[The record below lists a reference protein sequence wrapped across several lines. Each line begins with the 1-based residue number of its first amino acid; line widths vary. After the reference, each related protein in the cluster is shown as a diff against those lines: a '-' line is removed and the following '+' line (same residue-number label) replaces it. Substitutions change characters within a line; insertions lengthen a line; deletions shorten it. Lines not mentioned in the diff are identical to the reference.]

1 MKYSKEFLEANARL
15 KTLDEETLNDELNK
29 MSFDELLEHRDY
41 MIQQELGE
49 ENQLSEEEAQ
59 EQIEELL
66 QMTREPSTDEI
77 QPIKIHTHRTGKR
90 IAALIAAILIM
101 VSVFTVAAVASK
113 RDFSILNGIVR
124 FEDGKVYVKFS
135 RNAEE
140 PTMTL
145 AELETD
151 LREHGFEDIKLP
163 GYFYDSMWKCT
174 SIKNVDENYTK
185 QIGFVLQND
194 TEKYLID
201 IYQSSDDIIQKN
213 ATFEGAENGQPVC
226 FDGGVI
232 ALLVDHGKGVF
243 ELKYYYGDCFYDII
257 SFESN
262 RSTNHFINSLRDE
275 KGG

>member
-90 IAALIAAILIM
+90 IAVLIAAILIM

-124 FEDGKVYVKFS
+124 FEDGKVYISFLDTDKSMAMNLV
-135 RNAEE
+135 
-140 PTMTL
+140 
-145 AELETD
+145 ELETD
-151 LREHGFEDIKLP
+151 LQNHGFSNIRMP
-163 GYFYDSMWKCT
+163 NYFYEGAWMT
-174 SIKNVDENYTK
+174 KNVGYLDQDLVKQVTFNLSNGEETYTFNIATYK
-185 QIGFVLQND
+185 NSDYSKD
-194 TEKYLID
+194 T
-201 IYQSSDDIIQKN
+201 
-213 ATFEGAENGQPVC
+213 TF
-226 FDGGVI
+226 
-232 ALLVDHGKGVF
+232 KGV
-243 ELKYYYGDCFYDII
+243 EEGETIQNGEII
-257 SFESN
+257 VYLFNHGNGLCEILYFVEDTTYRITAN
-262 RSTNHFINSLRDE
+262 ITLDKMRVVASTIM
-275 KGG
+275 

>member
-41 MIQQELGE
+41 MIQQELGK

-66 QMTREPSTDEI
+66 QMTREPSIDEI

-90 IAALIAAILIM
+90 IAVLIAAILIL

-124 FEDGKVYVKFS
+124 FEDGKVYVKFL
-135 RNAEE
+135 RNPKESA
-140 PTMTL
+140 MTL

-151 LREHGFEDIKLP
+151 LREHGFDDVKIP
-163 GYFYDSMWKCT
+163 GYFYENAWKAEDVQYRNDGNNKQSDFILEKNGLCFYFDVYKDANMVYSDF
-174 SIKNVDENYTK
+174 SI
-185 QIGFVLQND
+185 
-194 TEKYLID
+194 
-201 IYQSSDDIIQKN
+201 
-213 ATFEGAENGQPVC
+213 
-226 FDGGVI
+226 FDGTENAQSFTIKDITVYW
-232 ALLVDHGKGVF
+232 LDHGKGRSEIVYF
-243 ELKYYYGDCFYDII
+243 NGVYEYKII
-257 SFESN
+257 SKGETEII
-262 RSTNHFINSLRDE
+262 TNIIKSIY
-275 KGG
+275 

>member
-90 IAALIAAILIM
+90 IAVLIAAILIL

-124 FEDGKVYVKFS
+124 FEDGKVFVSFHDSKDDSSISMKQFELDLEKQGFENLKLPLYFFDDNWIVENSRFNNDDNTIEATARVTDGHKTFS
-135 RNAEE
+135 FQIISHFNSDYTKEYMFQGVEGGVTIQSGNTPVYLFDHGNNRCELNYFWGDCAVRIKA
-140 PTMTL
+140 TMT
-145 AELETD
+145 
-151 LREHGFEDIKLP
+151 
-163 GYFYDSMWKCT
+163 
-174 SIKNVDENYTK
+174 VDEMRE
-185 QIGFVLQND
+185 V
-194 TEKYLID
+194 
-201 IYQSSDDIIQKN
+201 
-213 ATFEGAENGQPVC
+213 AESV
-226 FDGGVI
+226 
-232 ALLVDHGKGVF
+232 K
-243 ELKYYYGDCFYDII
+243 
-257 SFESN
+257 
-262 RSTNHFINSLRDE
+262 
-275 KGG
+275 

>member
-66 QMTREPSTDEI
+66 QMTREPSIDEI

-90 IAALIAAILIM
+90 IAVLIAAILIM

-124 FEDGKVYVKFS
+124 FEDGKVYVKLL
-135 RNAEE
+135 RNPEE
-140 PTMTL
+140 SAMTL

-151 LREHGFEDIKLP
+151 LREHGFEDVKLP
-163 GYFYDSMWKCT
+163 GYFFGDGWWAEKPIYTNEKLWKKAEFNLTKDKTYLVNTVQKTNSNTDLDSVF
-174 SIKNVDENYTK
+174 NGV
-185 QIGFVLQND
+185 
-194 TEKYLID
+194 
-201 IYQSSDDIIQKN
+201 
-213 ATFEGAENGQPVC
+213 ENGITIQRGNNSIYL
-226 FDGGVI
+226 F
-232 ALLVDHGKGVF
+232 DHGNERSEMV
-243 ELKYYYGDCFYDII
+243 YYYGDYRYEII
-257 SFESN
+257 AHVPLDTMKE
-262 RSTNHFINSLRDE
+262 IADSLF
-275 KGG
+275 

>member
-15 KTLDEETLNDELNK
+15 KTLDEEALNDELNK

-90 IAALIAAILIM
+90 IAVLIAAILIM

-124 FEDGKVYVKFS
+124 FEDGKIIIALS
-135 RNAEE
+135 DAESIAGMSIE
-140 PTMTL
+140 EFESDL
-145 AELETD
+145 AK
-151 LREHGFEDIKLP
+151 HGFESVKLP
-163 GYFYDSMWKCT
+163 RYFYSGSWAVKEAVYHDINGVIEAT
-174 SIKNVDENYTK
+174 ASIADENEEYS
-185 QIGFVLQND
+185 ISIFSHS
-194 TEKYLID
+194 
-201 IYQSSDDIIQKN
+201 SSDSASSFILYGS
-213 ATFEGAENGQPVC
+213 EGGETINCGDLTVYL
-226 FDGGVI
+226 F
-232 ALLVDHGKGVF
+232 DHGNSRCEIIYNIGRFEYAIRATSTTEEMREIANTVF
-243 ELKYYYGDCFYDII
+243 
-257 SFESN
+257 
-262 RSTNHFINSLRDE
+262 
-275 KGG
+275 

>member
-90 IAALIAAILIM
+90 IAVLIAAILIM
-101 VSVFTVAAVASK
+101 VSIFTVAAVASK

-124 FEDGKVYVKFS
+124 FEDGKISVKLS
-135 RNAEE
+135 RNTSQPVITIED
-140 PTMTL
+140 
-145 AELETD
+145 LEAD
-151 LREHGFEDIKLP
+151 LQAHGFKEVKLPAYFYNPDWKCIKLK
-163 GYFYDSMWKCT
+163 FFDSSLSQAT
-174 SIKNVDENYTK
+174 
-185 QIGFVLQND
+185 FVL
-194 TEKYLID
+194 KGM
-201 IYQSSDDIIQKN
+201 SDSYSFVLYKDEDSFQKSFD
-213 ATFEGAENGQPVC
+213 FEGVENGETIFLDSVKAIYS
-226 FDGGVI
+226 F
-232 ALLVDHGKGVF
+232 DHGNNRIEIKGMFNSFTCDIVSDSSNEKTD
-243 ELKYYYGDCFYDII
+243 ELVNTLK
-257 SFESN
+257 
-262 RSTNHFINSLRDE
+262 
-275 KGG
+275 KGQW

>member
-15 KTLDEETLNDELNK
+15 KTLDEEALNDELNK

-66 QMTREPSTDEI
+66 QMTREPSKDEI

-90 IAALIAAILIM
+90 IAVLIAAILIM

-135 RNAEE
+135 RNPEE
-140 PTMTL
+140 SAMTL

-163 GYFYDSMWKCT
+163 GYFYEDGWQTNKIEYTFEQLWKRAEFSLT
-174 SIKNVDENYTK
+174 RRE
-185 QIGFVLQND
+185 
-194 TEKYLID
+194 EKYLIATVLRAD
-201 IYQSSDDIIQKN
+201 NTVNLDSIFDGVENGITIQKGN
-213 ATFEGAENGQPVC
+213 SNIYLF
-226 FDGGVI
+226 
-232 ALLVDHGKGVF
+232 DHGNEHSEMVYYSDNYRYEIVAHVPIEEMKG
-243 ELKYYYGDCFYDII
+243 IA
-257 SFESN
+257 
-262 RSTNHFINSLRDE
+262 NSLS
-275 KGG
+275 

>member
-90 IAALIAAILIM
+90 IAVLIAAILIL

-124 FEDGKVYVKFS
+124 FEDGKIYVHFS
-135 RNAEE
+135 EGDNSNS
-140 PTMTL
+140 MTTT
-145 AELETD
+145 ELVED
-151 LREHGFEDIKLP
+151 LKAHGFGNVSLP
-163 GYFYDSMWKCT
+163 GYFNEGEWEVKDLAYKT
-174 SIKNVDENYTK
+174 DEFLSK
-185 QIGFVLQND
+185 AVLYLNNQ
-194 TEKYLID
+194 TESYLIK
-201 IYQSSDDIIQKN
+201 ISLYMKSDCFKDS
-213 ATFEGAENGQPVC
+213 TFLGAEGCETIQNGNVSVYL
-226 FDGGVI
+226 F
-232 ALLVDHGKGVF
+232 DHGSDRQQII
-243 ELKYYYGDCFYDII
+243 YYINNTEYSIR
-257 SFESN
+257 SESASEQM
-262 RSTNHFINSLRDE
+262 RAIAKTVDKE
-275 KGG
+275 

>member
-77 QPIKIHTHRTGKR
+77 QPIQIHTHRTGKR
-90 IAALIAAILIM
+90 IAVLIAAILIM

-135 RNAEE
+135 RNPKESA
-140 PTMTL
+140 MTL

-151 LREHGFEDIKLP
+151 LREHGFEDVKFP
-163 GYFYDSMWKCT
+163 GYFYGNGWWVEKP
-174 SIKNVDENYTK
+174 IYT
-185 QIGFVLQND
+185 VEELW
-194 TEKYLID
+194 EKVEFNLTKKEETYLVN
-201 IYQSSDDIIQKN
+201 IIQKTN
-213 ATFEGAENGQPVC
+213 SNTDIESVFNGVENGDTIQKGNNSIYL
-226 FDGGVI
+226 F
-232 ALLVDHGKGVF
+232 DHGNERSEMVYF
-243 ELKYYYGDCFYDII
+243 YGDYKYEII
-257 SFESN
+257 AHIPIKTMKE
-262 RSTNHFINSLRDE
+262 IADSLC
-275 KGG
+275 